1 MTLPQ
6 AAIDALASTSLA
18 ARRQP
23 ASPAQGTRVP
33 TPEKLRAATAHTR
46 SRCPTQEARLSN
58 PQVAPLTNDQPKRQR
73 VSPHQAPPASASD
86 DLNAEDHLESH
97 ELLRPCRPPDCRT
110 LLAANEMDVD
120 SEAPHTANADSAIE
134 YPVLH
139 DWKVLSSG
147 QYRGRVF
154 GNACVKGNVTTS
166 RARLVGGYIHTE
178 TGSTYRLGRQ
188 RPLSEIERCL
198 GVCPACVD
206 RDGAYQAFLDG
217 LHEAHQ
223 AYLAGFPN
231 GFILHAD
238 GEVEVPIDMDDDPPW
253 LVGIDPFIR
262 MDATWRGTD
271 VLEQLYHERASPAS
285 ARSAVNA
292 LPPAEPHA
300 HSASADASVSSEDEG
315 DAQHSPSLC
324 HVCDKEEP
332 GLKLCMCMHMPARC
346 EAWQCSKSDVADEP
360 CNGGMRCTC
369 SA

>member
-1 MTLPQ
+1 M
-6 AAIDALASTSLA
+6 DA
-18 ARRQP
+18 
-23 ASPAQGTRVP
+23 
-33 TPEKLRAATAHTR
+33 
-46 SRCPTQEARLSN
+46 
-58 PQVAPLTNDQPKRQR
+58 
-73 VSPHQAPPASASD
+73 
-86 DLNAEDHLESH
+86 
-97 ELLRPCRPPDCRT
+97 
-110 LLAANEMDVD
+110 D
-120 SEAPHTANADSAIE
+120 SEAPHTTSADSANE
-134 YPVLH
+134 CPVLH
-139 DWKVLSSG
+139 DWRVLSSR
-147 QYRGRVF
+147 QYCGRVF
-154 GNACVKGNVTTS
+154 GNACVKGVWQSRSITTS

-178 TGSTYRLGRQ
+178 TGSTYRLGGQ
-188 RPLSEIERCL
+188 RPLSAIERCL